1 MTSTSRQYS
10 QLQWEALFTST
21 IAKLREL
28 ATLKGGEYSGDIDRL
43 ANFRHAASEQGL
55 PPETI
60 WRIYA
65 GKHWDAIGTY
75 CKDLLEGRERQRSES
90 ISGRADDL
98 IVYLLLFK
106 AMLEER
112 GEAIHTGRTVRVQLP
127 ADFKISD
134 RNVLAL
140 HEPQLAKFEP
150 ECPQTGAAHSW
161 GRMGRHTDACVAC
174 GAMRPHVT
182 RGR

>member
-21 IAKLREL
+21 ITKLREL
-28 ATLKGGEYSGDIDRL
+28 ATLKDGEYSGDIDRL
-43 ANFRHAASEQGL
+43 ANFRHASEQGL

-112 GEAIHTGRTVRVQLP
+112 GEAIHSGRTVRVQLL
-127 ADFKISD
+127 ADFKAEEMNFQLS
-134 RNVLAL
+134 
-140 HEPQLAKFEP
+140 QLAKFEP